1 MRKREEFRYNPLDFE
16 KDIAIGL
23 TLPLTNDMSVAGKYL
38 PDAYAGKGLNATAA
52 GVAVTSVAD
61 DPTKVDQKSMTQG
74 DFHLSYTTKEQ
85 SFSNLRNL
93 VLTNRGERVMHP
105 EFGCDIWASLFENIT
120 PSLLGRIKDRIIKQV
135 GIWLSYV
142 NILNVDIERARHNEN
157 RVNIAITFALFND
170 SMNKETITIN
180 NVGTL

>member
-23 TLPLTNDMSVAGKYL
+23 TLPLTNDNSVADKYL
-38 PDAYAGKGLNATAA
+38 PDNWAGKGLDKDVNT
-52 GVAVTSVAD
+52 GLPITSVATS
-61 DPTKVDQKSMTQG
+61 PTKDEQKSDTQG

-105 EFGCDIWASLFENIT
+105 EFGCDVWATLFDNIT
-120 PSLLGRIKDRIIKQV
+120 PGIIKSMKKRIEKQV
-135 GIWLSYV
+135 SIWLP
-142 NILNVDIERARHNEN
+142 NIN
-157 RVNIAITFALFND
+157 
-170 SMNKETITIN
+170 
-180 NVGTL
+180 